1 MTEEQNIQEHAEM
14 RTDIKMLKNAVWGN
28 QETGQQGMFEMLQEM
43 HDAWVNTKGFFNMGK
58 VMLIVVA
65 TVAGILVSIKNLLH

>member
-14 RTDIKMLKNAVWGN
+14 RMDIKMLKTE
-28 QETGQQGMFEMLQEM
+28 QEKLFEMISEM
-43 HDAWVNTKGFFNMGK
+43 HDAFVNTKGFFNMGK